1 MPPAK
6 REVATE
12 VDTPFFVGQL
22 INVSVGG
29 RTISGCEVLAVY
41 RDFIKLK
48 WDMTLA
54 PQTETVVIPYA
65 ALEAI
70 GLPGER

>member
-6 REVATE
+6 KEPALG
-12 VDTPFFVGQL
+12 VDTPFYVGQL
-22 INVSVGG
+22 INVVVGG
-29 RTISGCEVLAVY
+29 RTVAGCEVLAVFS
-41 RDFIKLK
+41 DFIKLK